1 MVSSKQAKG
10 GKEIPTPLVRA
21 VPSYSIE
28 YLPVHKEPRVY
39 IRGKG
44 KHPDPCLIKHAC
56 VQLEATFQSHSHS
69 CNIHMCFLQLVLDGK
84 KMMRWTMTWLKRIGS
99 G

>member
-10 GKEIPTPLVRA
+10 GKEIPIPDVRM
-21 VPSYSIE
+21 VSSYSVE

-44 KHPDPCLIKHAC
+44 KYSLLDD
-56 VQLEATFQSHSHS
+56 QLQRLLSLPYS
-69 CNIHMCFLQLVLDGK
+69 VLG
-84 KMMRWTMTWLKRIGS
+84 T
-99 G
+99 

>member
-10 GKEIPTPLVRA
+10 GKEIPTPDVRV
-21 VPSYSIE
+21 VPSYSVE

-44 KHPDPCLIKHAC
+44 RSPLLTDQ
-56 VQLEATFQSHSHS
+56 VQSD
-69 CNIHMCFLQLVLDGK
+69 VL
-84 KMMRWTMTWLKRIGS
+84 
-99 G
+99 

>member
-44 KHPDPCLIKHAC
+44 K
-56 VQLEATFQSHSHS
+56 AT
-69 CNIHMCFLQLVLDGK
+69 
-84 KMMRWTMTWLKRIGS
+84 
-99 G
+99 

>member
-10 GKEIPTPLVRA
+10 GKEIPIPDVR
-21 VPSYSIE
+21 VIPSYGIE

-44 KHPDPCLIKHAC
+44 TA
-56 VQLEATFQSHSHS
+56 
-69 CNIHMCFLQLVLDGK
+69 
-84 KMMRWTMTWLKRIGS
+84 
-99 G
+99 

>member
-10 GKEIPTPLVRA
+10 GKEIPTPDVRV
-21 VPSYSIE
+21 VPSYSVE

-44 KHPDPCLIKHAC
+44 RIHLLDWSAAQVSLRSWTTLVRTSAVPWLCL
-56 VQLEATFQSHSHS
+56 L
-69 CNIHMCFLQLVLDGK
+69 
-84 KMMRWTMTWLKRIGS
+84 
-99 G
+99 

>member
-10 GKEIPTPLVRA
+10 GKEIPTPDVRV
-21 VPSYSIE
+21 VPTYSVE

-44 KHPDPCLIKHAC
+44 IVC
-56 VQLEATFQSHSHS
+56 VTALA
-69 CNIHMCFLQLVLDGK
+69 LAAALVSS
-84 KMMRWTMTWLKRIGS
+84 T
-99 G
+99 

>member
-10 GKEIPTPLVRA
+10 GKEIPTPDVRV
-21 VPSYSIE
+21 VPTYSVE

-44 KHPDPCLIKHAC
+44 MCSAVLHA
-56 VQLEATFQSHSHS
+56 
-69 CNIHMCFLQLVLDGK
+69 
-84 KMMRWTMTWLKRIGS
+84 
-99 G
+99 

>member
-10 GKEIPTPLVRA
+10 GKEIPIPLVRA

-44 KHPDPCLIKHAC
+44 RELDLSLISYAC
-56 VQLEATFQSHSHS
+56 TSL
-69 CNIHMCFLQLVLDGK
+69 C
-84 KMMRWTMTWLKRIGS
+84 
-99 G
+99 